1 MDDRLVAAIRSP
13 AVPVDSQTDTE
24 DENDCFLATPQT
36 RREAKQALL
45 AKCKGEQEKQVDRL
59 ISQPPFYHDVCL
71 KGNPWSSGSD
81 V

>member
-13 AVPVDSQTDTE
+13 AVPENGQTDTE

-45 AKCKGEQEKQVDRL
+45 AKCRGEQEKQVDRL
-59 ISQPPFYHDVCL
+59 F
-71 KGNPWSSGSD
+71 
-81 V
+81 